1 LTVARM
7 EKGSFGTCEECL
19 ETIKRD
25 RLVPDALA
33 RYRLARLTPDQL
45 DALQRDLDLA
55 WQIQGGLLPKRNL
68 SFCSWEVGF
77 HYEAAGPVSG
87 DFCDLVRLDGGDL
100 FFLLGDV
107 SGKGI
112 AASVLMAHLHAIF
125 RSLVTLGL
133 PLGELV
139 ERANRVFG
147 EFTMSTHFAT
157 LVCGRVSRFGE
168 MEICNAGHCPPL
180 LVRGGEVTSIEATG
194 LPVGMFCCGRY
205 GVRKVQLSV
214 TDRLFLYTD
223 GLSEA
228 RDASGVEYGTA
239 RLSRLLSEQ
248 HKLPSQALIGAC
260 LEDLGA
266 FQAGTQK
273 ADDLTIMAIRRTS

>member
-1 LTVARM
+1 
-7 EKGSFGTCEECL
+7 
-19 ETIKRD
+19 
-25 RLVPDALA
+25 
-33 RYRLARLTPDQL
+33 
-45 DALQRDLDLA
+45 
-55 WQIQGGLLPKRNL
+55 
-68 SFCSWEVGF
+68 
-77 HYEAAGPVSG
+77 
-87 DFCDLVRLDGGDL
+87 
-100 FFLLGDV
+100 
-107 SGKGI
+107 
-112 AASVLMAHLHAIF
+112 
-125 RSLVTLGL
+125 
-133 PLGELV
+133 
-139 ERANRVFG
+139 
-147 EFTMSTHFAT
+147 
-157 LVCGRVSRFGE
+157 